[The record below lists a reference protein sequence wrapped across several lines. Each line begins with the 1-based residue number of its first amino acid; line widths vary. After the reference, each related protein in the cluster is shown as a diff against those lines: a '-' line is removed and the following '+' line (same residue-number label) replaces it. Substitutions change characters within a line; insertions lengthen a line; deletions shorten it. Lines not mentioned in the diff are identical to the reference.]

1 MAENVDRDVRIKVA
15 SEALRS
21 HLSALARIIHP
32 PMVALDLFSK
42 KVIDRSVLDKTRLE
56 GTIKHDKAVD
66 VLTAVSDALMTNP
79 DVFDI
84 FCEVIETEPA
94 TADLARLLKGECT
107 C

>member
-1 MAENVDRDVRIKVA
+1 MAENVDRDLRIKAA

-21 HLSALARIIHP
+21 HLSTLARIIHP

-56 GTIKHDKAVD
+56 GTKHDKAVD

-84 FCEVIETEPA
+84 FCKVIETEPA